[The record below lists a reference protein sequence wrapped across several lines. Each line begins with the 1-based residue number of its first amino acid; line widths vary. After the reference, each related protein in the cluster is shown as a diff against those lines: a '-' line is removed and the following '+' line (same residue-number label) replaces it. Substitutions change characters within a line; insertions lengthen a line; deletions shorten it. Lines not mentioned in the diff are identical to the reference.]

1 MRRHLPFLAALATAA
16 SIGFDAEAG
25 PLSDAAARAESQAST
40 GDTAAAWETLRQAV
54 GDFSQT
60 LPFAIGKA
68 VFVTAAPAGY
78 AMYEPKQDSTF
89 KAGEKLVSY
98 VEPVGLTWKKASDE
112 GKVETRFT
120 VDLDILNPDG
130 DVLASRKAFGDFI
143 FTGFMRNQEIYAT
156 LTVDISSAP
165 AGDYVLRYRFNDIN
179 SGESATVDQP
189 FQIAAQ

>member
-16 SIGFDAEAG
+16 SIGASAEAG
-25 PLSDAAARAESQAST
+25 PLSDAAARAENQANT

-78 AMYEPKQDSTF
+78 AMYEPKQDATF
-89 KAGEKLVSY
+89 KTGEKLVSY
-98 VEPVGLTWKKASDE
+98 VEPLGLTWKKSGDE
-112 GKVETRFT
+112 KVETRFT

-130 DVLASRKAFGDFI
+130 DVLASRKAFGDFT
-143 FTGFMRNQEIYAT
+143 FTGYMRNQEIYAT

-179 SGESATVDQP
+179 SGETATVDQK